1 MEFAWTGLPSCA
13 ATASESAEIASEQ
26 ASTHVQRLV
35 VKRRVLITG
44 ITYSEA
50 TSRGVVY
57 WFVST

>member
-57 WFVST
+57 